1 MFITL
6 SNTSKYLKI
15 CLSVRLSIWLFLP
28 YSLIVVIIA
37 TNNYRLRETSNNE
50 TKLNRFAGI
59 IHWKYECLTIINKRS
74 FCTLCLE
81 IVRFKFCSRNSTC
94 SIWERGKKAARIKL
108 KKKKIQFLRC
118 MIIVKCF
125 DQNNF
130 KRYVKKQFI
139 LLHKLCVR

>member
-6 SNTSKYLKI
+6 SNTSKYLNI
-15 CLSVRLSIWLFLP
+15 CLSIWLFLP
-28 YSLIVVIIA
+28 YSLIVVIVA

-50 TKLNRFAGI
+50 TKLNRIAGI

-81 IVRFKFCSRNSTC
+81 IVRFKFCLRNSTC
-94 SIWERGKKAARIKL
+94 SIWERGKNTARIKL
-108 KKKKIQFLRC
+108 KKKIQFLRC